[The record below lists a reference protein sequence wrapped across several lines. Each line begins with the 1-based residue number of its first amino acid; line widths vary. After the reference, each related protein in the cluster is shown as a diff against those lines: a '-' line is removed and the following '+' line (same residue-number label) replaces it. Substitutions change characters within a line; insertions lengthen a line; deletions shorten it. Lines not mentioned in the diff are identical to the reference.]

1 MIIRQTPKIRVA
13 FISALASAVIP
24 AIAAE
29 GQLEEITVTA
39 QKREQSAQDIPIAIA
54 AFTEEELRN
63 LGARNLDD
71 VPKYIP
77 NVQLFDEYGTGQPTW
92 VIRGVGLAD
101 WNANNTP
108 AAAVY
113 VDDVYI
119 TSNVMGGVGLF
130 DLERIEVLK
139 GPQGALYGRNTSGGA
154 VRVVSRR
161 PEMVESGGYAS
172 LTYGRWQT
180 AIAEAAVN
188 VPIGDQVAWRL
199 AGRWQQSGDGWQTS
213 LIDNEKF
220 GEEDRWS
227 VRSTLLFDVGE
238 ATEVLLILGA
248 ARDQSETVLGRG
260 IGVYDP
266 FTGGFCEPLLN
277 GHLDDSVC
285 ATNAT
290 FYDPE
295 FRFPD
300 VQPEDGHGTL
310 SNPINRLD
318 NESLSAN
325 LQIRHDF
332 ASARLTSIS
341 AWQAFDYRLN
351 FDYDGSQGEFGHQFT
366 RSDIEAWSQEFR
378 LESLSEGPV
387 RWLLGLEFG
396 RDELTE
402 DRDFRVGDDPIV
414 SALLGETANLQYD
427 QETRHTAA
435 YGQLDWPFADRW
447 TLGVGLRYTDES
459 KKYRNGDF
467 TLLIGG
473 FPFPFQIGLR
483 DDTDLAIWA
492 GKLSLDWQVNDS
504 AMLFASYSRGFK
516 SGGFFGGF
524 PADGAQSI
532 APYGEETVDAWE
544 VGLKSQWLDESL
556 RLNGA
561 VFYYDYQDVQGYLAL
576 FSDIT
581 QTVVTNLSNVG
592 DAEHTG
598 VEIEL
603 AWQTTDNLLLQASA
617 GWLDAEV
624 TDSDAFAASW
634 LGTLES
640 LEGRN
645 RPFASDLAYT
655 LLGRYDLSIRRYDWS
670 AQIDYSWRDDRF
682 GSGLSIIEETM
693 YRQLEEY
700 GLLGARISMADPD
713 GRWEAALWG
722 RNLADE
728 TYFVNVTTDDLA
740 SWMRLPGEPLSYGI
754 DFRFNW

>member
-1 MIIRQTPKIRVA
+1 MIISQTPKLCAVI
-13 FISALASAVIP
+13 IGALASVAMPV
-24 AIAAE
+24 IAAE
-29 GQLEEITVTA
+29 RVLEEITVTA

-54 AFTEEELRN
+54 AFTGEDLRN
-63 LGARNLDD
+63 LGVRNLDD
-71 VPKYIP
+71 VPKLIP

-101 WNANNTP
+101 WSANNTP
-108 AAAVY
+108 AAAIY
-113 VDDVYI
+113 VDDAYI

-154 VRVVSRR
+154 VRVISRR
-161 PEMVESGGYAS
+161 PEIAESAGYAS
-172 LTYGRWQT
+172 LTYGRWQNV
-180 AIAEAAVN
+180 IAEAAVN

-199 AGRWQQSGDGWQTS
+199 AGRWQQSGDAWQTS
-213 LIDNEKF
+213 LVDNEKF
-220 GEEDRWS
+220 GEQDRWS
-227 VRSTLLFDVGE
+227 VRSSLLFDVGD
-238 ATEVLLILGA
+238 ATEILLILGA
-248 ARDQSETVLGRG
+248 AQDQSEIVLGRG

-266 FTGGFCEPLLN
+266 LTGGFCEPLLN
-277 GHLDDSVC
+277 GRLDDSVC
-285 ATNAT
+285 AMNAT

-300 VQPEDGHGTL
+300 VQREDGRTTL

-341 AWQAFDYRLN
+341 AYQEFDYSLN
-351 FDYDGSQGEFGHQFT
+351 FDYDASQGEFGHQFT
-366 RSDIEAWSQEFR
+366 RSDIKAFSQELR
-378 LESLSEGPV
+378 LESLAEGPV
-387 RWLLGLEFG
+387 RWLLGLEYG
-396 RDELTE
+396 RDELSE

-414 SALLGETANLQYD
+414 GTLLGEAAKLRYD

-435 YGQLDWPFADRW
+435 YGQLDWSFADRW
-447 TLGVGLRYTDES
+447 TLGAGIRYTDES
-459 KKYRNGDF
+459 KKYRDGDF
-467 TLLIGG
+467 TLFFGG
-473 FPFPFQIGLR
+473 FPFPFYVGLR
-483 DDTDLAIWA
+483 DDTDLGIWS

-504 AMLFASYSRGFK
+504 AMFYASYSRGFK

-544 VGLKSQWLDESL
+544 IGFKSQWLDDSL

-561 VFYYDYQDVQGYLAL
+561 VFYYDYQDVQGYLTV
-576 FSDIT
+576 FSDVT
-581 QTVVTNLSNVG
+581 ETVVTSLSNIG

-598 VEIEL
+598 AEIDL
-603 AWQTTDNLLLQASA
+603 AWQATDNLLLHASA
-617 GWLDAEV
+617 GWLDAEI

-634 LGTLES
+634 LGTLEP
-640 LEGRN
+640 LEGRG
-645 RPFASDLAYT
+645 RPFAPDFTYT
-655 LLGRYDLSIRRYDWS
+655 LLGRYDLSFGGYDWS
-670 AQIDYSWRDDRF
+670 AQVDWSWRDDRS
-682 GSGLSIIEETM
+682 GTGLSIIEQTM
-693 YRQLEEY
+693 LEQLGEY
-700 GLLGARISMADPD
+700 GLLGARISMADRN

>member
-1 MIIRQTPKIRVA
+1 MIISKPRKLQA
-13 FISALASAVIP
+13 ALYCALAGVVLP

-29 GQLEEITVTA
+29 GVLEEVTVTA

-54 AFTEEELRN
+54 AFSEEELRN
-63 LGARNLDD
+63 LGVRNLDE
-71 VPKYIP
+71 VPNFIP

-101 WNANNTP
+101 WSANNTP
-108 AAAVY
+108 TAAIY
-113 VDDVYI
+113 VDDVYM
-119 TSNVMGGVGLF
+119 TSNVMGGIGLF
-130 DLERIEVLK
+130 DLERVEVLK

-161 PEMVESGGYAS
+161 PEVEEAGGYAS
-172 LTYGRWQT
+172 LTYGRWDN

-188 VPIGDQVAWRL
+188 VPIGDKVAWRL
-199 AGRWQQSGDGWQTS
+199 AGRWQQSGDAWQTS
-213 LIDNEKF
+213 LVDNRKF
-220 GEEDRWS
+220 GEKDRWS
-227 VRSTLLFDVGE
+227 IRSSLLFDVGE
-238 ATEVLLILGA
+238 ATEALLILGA

-277 GHLDDSVC
+277 GYLDDSVC
-285 ATNAT
+285 AMNAT

-300 VQPEDGHGTL
+300 VQREDGRTTL
-310 SNPINRLD
+310 SDPINRLD
-318 NESLSAN
+318 NDAFSAN

-332 ASARLTSIS
+332 GSARLVSITGY
-341 AWQAFDYRLN
+341 QEFDYSLS
-351 FDYDGSQGEFGHQFT
+351 FDYDGSSGEFGHQFA

-378 LESLSEGPV
+378 LESLAEGSL

-396 RDELTE
+396 RDDLNE
-402 DRDFRVGDDPIV
+402 DRDFAVGDDAIV
-414 SALLGETANLQYD
+414 SALLGESANLRYD

-435 YGQLDWPFADRW
+435 YGQLDWAFADRW
-447 TLGVGLRYTDES
+447 TLGMGLRYTDES

-467 TLLIGG
+467 TLFIGG
-473 FPFPFQIGLR
+473 YPYPFQVGLQN
-483 DDTDLAIWA
+483 DTDLEIWS
-492 GKLSLDWQVNDS
+492 GKLSVDWQVSDG
-504 AMLFASYSRGFK
+504 AMLYASYSRGFK

-524 PADGAQSI
+524 PIDGDQNI
-532 APYGEETVDAWE
+532 EPYGEETVDAWE
-544 VGLKSQWLDESL
+544 AGFKSQWLDNSL

-561 VFYYDYQDVQGYLAL
+561 VFYYDYQDVQGYITF
-576 FSDIT
+576 FSEVS
-581 QTVVTNLSNVG
+581 QTVVTNLGNIG
-592 DAEHTG
+592 DAEHKG
-598 VEIEL
+598 AEIEL
-603 AWQTTDNLLLQASA
+603 AWQATENLLLQANA
-617 GWLDAEV
+617 GWLDAEI
-624 TDSDAFAASW
+624 TDSDAFAVSW

-640 LEGRN
+640 LAGRD
-645 RPFASDLAYT
+645 RPFAPDFTYT
-655 LLGRYDLSIRRYDWS
+655 LLGRYDFSIGRYEWS
-670 AQIDYSWRDDRF
+670 AQVDYSWRDDRF
-682 GSGLSIIEETM
+682 GSALSIIEQTM
-693 YRQLEEY
+693 YAQLGDY

-713 GRWEAALWG
+713 RRWEVALWG